1 MGSPAVDCARSAAH
15 RITDSFSAHAHSAH
29 WIQSQVLSPDLAAGD
44 IDHPEDLKTLS
55 FSGLIRIWLGREYE
69 GRIEESSISM
79 IDRIRHEK
87 TGDERQQP
95 EYRRIFERLR
105 RSMRKRLVVETESWP
120 MTARSADAYARGEVT
135 FTANAIGLRE

>member
-1 MGSPAVDCARSAAH
+1 
-15 RITDSFSAHAHSAH
+15 
-29 WIQSQVLSPDLAAGD
+29 VLSPDLAAED

-87 TGDERQQP
+87 TGEERQQP

-120 MTARSADAYARGEVT
+120 MTARSADAHARGEVT
-135 FTANAIGLRE
+135 FTADPIGVRE